1 MSKIVLKIEFESE
14 KDLNKWVGW
23 YFDGGG
29 EQEACFFVDK
39 YDREKRKMSLIKGQ
53 RLDDH
58 A

>member
-29 EQEACFFVDK
+29 E
-39 YDREKRKMSLIKGQ
+39 
-53 RLDDH
+53 
-58 A
+58 